1 MSSVDPKR
9 SDKLKE
15 PRKDKGKGKGKGKL
29 KGKPK
34 WTAQQAHARAVHLSG
49 RHAAG
54 GYIGFLLAAVTTEV
68 VIVV

>member
-9 SDKLKE
+9 SEKLKE
-15 PRKDKGKGKGKGKL
+15 TRKDKGKGKGKGKL

>member
-9 SDKLKE
+9 SEKPKE
-15 PRKDKGKGKGKGKL
+15 TRKDKGKGKGKGKL

-54 GYIGFLLAAVTTEV
+54 GYIGFLQAAVTTEV
-68 VIVV
+68 VVVV